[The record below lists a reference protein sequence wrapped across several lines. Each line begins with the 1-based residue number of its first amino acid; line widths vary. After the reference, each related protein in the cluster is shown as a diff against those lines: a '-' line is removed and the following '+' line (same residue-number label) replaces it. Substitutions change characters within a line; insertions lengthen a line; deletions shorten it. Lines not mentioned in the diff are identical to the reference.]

1 MPKSFWHLDKEKTV
15 KTKEYQRKYRKV
27 VACLLVCWQ
36 ILSIFVLPAAAEEG
50 DPIQTLPEGYSDLP
64 ALLPENTELPLP
76 EGITSENVGE
86 MGEAVAEMSSATYL
100 LHAVSD
106 LLKIELGGFLKLFAK
121 LCGLLLLAAVL
132 GAIRNS
138 FSSDALGGILRF
150 CTTTAIFAAIIS
162 IQMTHL
168 NRVSAYFE
176 NLSTLMNAMIP
187 ITGTVW
193 AMGGNVTTA
202 SAGTSTLYLFLT
214 VCENLCAKTV
224 LPVACFCT
232 AMALCNTLSPDMG
245 MRGLSSAVKKTYTFS
260 LGLIMTVLVSSLQ
273 AQTTLTAAA
282 DSTAARAGRTVIATV
297 IPVVG
302 GSVGET
308 LRTVASGVGYLKSVV
323 GVGGILFVVWLVLP
337 VLLSLIMTRLAF
349 LLAVGVADML
359 GCDGES
365 KLLGELGG
373 IYGCVIAVVSMS
385 AVMFILGLN
394 IFVKTVVAAG

>member
-1 MPKSFWHLDKEKTV
+1 MKRN
-15 KTKEYQRKYRKV
+15 EYQKNHAKL
-27 VACLLVCWQ
+27 AFALLLVFLW
-36 ILSIFVLPAAAEEG
+36 IISGFLLPVSAEET
-50 DPIQTLPEGYSDLP
+50 DSLQTLPEGYSDLS
-64 ALLPENTELPLP
+64 ALLPEETEHLLPD
-76 EGITSENVGE
+76 GIASENPEEV
-86 MGEAVAEMSSATYL
+86 GEAVEEMSSPAYL
-100 LHAVSD
+100 FQRLGD
-106 LLKIELGGFLKLFAK
+106 LLKTELGSSLRLFAT

-132 GAIRNS
+132 GAVRNS
-138 FSSDALGGILRF
+138 LCSEALGGILRF
-150 CTTTAIFAAIIS
+150 CTTTAIFSAIIS

-168 NRVSAYFE
+168 ERVSAYFE

-202 SAGTSTLYLFLT
+202 SAGTTTLYLFLT

-224 LPVACFCT
+224 LPMACFCT

-245 MRGLSSAVKKTYTFS
+245 VRGLSSAVKKIYTFS
-260 LGLIMTVLVSSLQ
+260 LGLIMTILVSSLQ

-282 DSTAARAGRTVIATV
+282 DSTAARAGKTVLATV

-302 GSVGET
+302 GSVGDT

-323 GVGGILFVVWLVLP
+323 GIGGILFVFLLVLP

-349 LLAVGVADML
+349 LLAGGVADML